1 MSQSPSN
8 GLEETSSTS
17 ASDPIIMY
25 STTWCGACNRAK
37 RIFDAVG
44 VPYAEIN
51 IEADPD
57 AADIVMQ
64 INHGMRS
71 VPTILFPDGAILVEP
86 ANAQLAAKLVPYARQ
101 GSQED

>member
-1 MSQSPSN
+1 MFQSPPK
-8 GLEETSSTS
+8 GLEETSPTPEH
-17 ASDPIIMY
+17 DLIVMY
-25 STTWCGACNRAK
+25 STTWCGACHRAK

-51 IEADPD
+51 IEEDPD

-64 INHGMRS
+64 INDGMRS

-86 ANAQLAAKLVPYARQ
+86 TNAQLAAKLVPYARQ